1 MPSPINL
8 RYARHDDGWRFSPG
22 AGWKHGKLRL
32 QGIGVVKARGQA
44 RTGGTVTACEVL
56 HRDGEWSL
64 SLTIECQPTRQGGSA
79 ACGMDWGV
87 ETFATLALP
96 DGTEEAIP
104 NPRLGRAAERG
115 IRIASRA
122 VSRKK
127 RGSNNR
133 RKAVKRLRA
142 VRQRLANKRRDFAHQ
157 TSARLVGRFAL
168 IATEGLS
175 IKNTTASAAGTAE
188 QPGRNVRAKAGLN
201 REILDTAPGA
211 FLTLVR
217 YKATEAGSDYVEVP
231 TRKLKPSQ
239 TCPACGRV
247 EKKKLSQRV
256 HCCSC
261 GHRESRDAAAGRV
274 ALHWALTQMQSG
286 REPTPRESVGTAPPA
301 HETSSNPPD

>member
-1 MPSPINL
+1 M
-8 RYARHDDGWRFSPG
+8 
-22 AGWKHGKLRL
+22 
-32 QGIGVVKARGQA
+32 
-44 RTGGTVTACEVL
+44 
-56 HRDGEWSL
+56 
-64 SLTIECQPTRQGGSA
+64 
-79 ACGMDWGV
+79 
-87 ETFATLALP
+87 
-96 DGTEEAIP
+96 
-104 NPRLGRAAERG
+104 
-115 IRIASRA
+115 
-122 VSRKK
+122 
-127 RGSNNR
+127 
-133 RKAVKRLRA
+133 
-142 VRQRLANKRRDFAHQ
+142 
-157 TSARLVGRFAL
+157 
-168 IATEGLS
+168 
-175 IKNTTASAAGTAE
+175 TASAAGTTE

-286 REPTPRESVGTAPPA
+286 REPAPRESVGTAPPA
-301 HETSSNPPD
+301 HETPSNPPD